1 MMMMMLAMNMM
12 EIMMMMMMM
21 LLKRYN
27 QRSSSDATKDQV
39 FCAKEADE
47 EGQLNFFN
55 FSSFVKLILKFQ
67 ISFNVPPRRQ

>member
-1 MMMMMLAMNMM
+1 MML
-12 EIMMMMMMM
+12 MMMMMM

-27 QRSSSDATKDQV
+27 QRSSSDAAKDQV

>member
-1 MMMMMLAMNMM
+1 MMLMMMMM
-12 EIMMMMMMM
+12 I
-21 LLKRYN
+21 LKPHN

-47 EGQLNFFN
+47 EGQLNCFN

>member
-1 MMMMMLAMNMM
+1 MML
-12 EIMMMMMMM
+12 MMMMMM

-47 EGQLNFFN
+47 EGQLNCFN
-55 FSSFVKLILKFQ
+55 FSSFDKLILKFQ
-67 ISFNVPPRRQ
+67 ISFNIPPLRQ

>member
-1 MMMMMLAMNMM
+1 MMIVMMAMNMM
-12 EIMMMMMMM
+12 EIMMMVMMVMM

-47 EGQLNFFN
+47 EGQLKFFN
-55 FSSFVKLILKFQ
+55 FSSFVKFQ

>member
-12 EIMMMMMMM
+12 EIMMMIS
-21 LLKRYN
+21 KRYN
-27 QRSSSDATKDQV
+27 QRSSSDAAKDQV

-47 EGQLNFFN
+47 EGQLNCFN

>member
-12 EIMMMMMMM
+12 EIMMMIS
-21 LLKRYN
+21 KRYN